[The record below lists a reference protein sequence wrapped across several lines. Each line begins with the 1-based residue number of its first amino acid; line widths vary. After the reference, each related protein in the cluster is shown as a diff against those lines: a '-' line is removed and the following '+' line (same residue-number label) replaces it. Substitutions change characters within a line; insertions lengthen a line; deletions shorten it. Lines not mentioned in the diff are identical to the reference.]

1 MDPANAGRYQAAAVQ
16 CFACAARDAERRQA
30 GDARHS
36 KQYGDAA
43 FDGLYI
49 AVTDPGGDDGGT

>member
-1 MDPANAGRYQAAAVQ
+1 MDPANVGRYQAAAVQ

-30 GDARHS
+30 GDARRS
-36 KQYGDAA
+36 NQFGDAA

-49 AVTDPGGDDGGT
+49 SVIDPGGPDGS